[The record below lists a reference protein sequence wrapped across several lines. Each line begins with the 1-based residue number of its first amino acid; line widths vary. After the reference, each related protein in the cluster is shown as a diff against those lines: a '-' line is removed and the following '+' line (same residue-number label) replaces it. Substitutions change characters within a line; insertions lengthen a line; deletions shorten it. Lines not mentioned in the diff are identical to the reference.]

1 MVEFLQ
7 NYDNK
12 LKSQTALQKVLDD
25 EAKAFGG
32 GDDNDSGRNTP
43 STGSSGLYDKSAN
56 ASPFPDD
63 NSTNP
68 KSMF

>member
-12 LKSQTALQKVLDD
+12 IKSQTALQKVLAE

-32 GDDNDSGRNTP
+32 GEDSDRNTP
-43 STGSSGLYDKSAN
+43 PSRTNGLYDKSASS
-56 ASPFPDD
+56 SPFPGD
-63 NSTNP
+63 NSSDP
-68 KSMF
+68 KSLL